1 MNKKLTRTLAGA
13 MSLMFMGQIM
23 IFGDGSAQGLLHADT
38 IASAAEAIEGA
49 KNKDQLAKEF
59 EEATKDLGKVDY
71 FDVTEDKNETANN
84 EEIAEDDISVQSES
98 DEAVQNH
105 AATIATASDG
115 NAPAGELT
123 VTGIVKQGVIN
134 GIDDKT
140 PIYVRIFDENW
151 NEIEY
156 QELRSGDS
164 YSVTASSGSGIYHV
178 KYESD
183 GYLPF
188 YLKDFGTGTY
198 TVGSGDSRNAVT
210 LVPGD
215 TTWNEEHDNEWSDD
229 VINGKDLAYVQSCL
243 GAYRGDSDFNP
254 SMDAD
259 GDNII
264 SPADLKAFCDFYDHL
279 ADDEYYE
286 LPQNVQNLDINLD
299 GVINDT
305 DYLLLMDAGAGE
317 EELAAFKAE
326 VDSARDVNSWVYIY
340 NHEFTGDIIVNKDDY
355 NDGIDLINAAAQKRG
370 RSDNYYAYM
379 DKDDSGTIDN
389 ADVAWFSAAYKASG
403 DLDWDHA
410 FKRTLIMQESG
421 AFQGSL
427 NLHDTDL
434 NLNGCSL
441 YVGDCMSF
449 TTDIPKFWSGNQG
462 ATLNISNG
470 YLEVSNNLVFR
481 TASPD
486 GWGGNAGQLLNING
500 GLVIIGGDF
509 NFGQANCYDT
519 MLMTVPGG
527 EVDIYGNWNY
537 NTLTDMEGK
546 WTAGTIYFEGPTWE
560 VNEKSGEKSVYSTG
574 DHVISLYYPEGVQTI
589 LWDNR
594 YTYIYDEN
602 GNPTTKR
609 HLNFDYYDE
618 EYDMSGLYFP
628 LGYSPDRYHIRPWFP
643 EDDAPYEPDYTLY
656 RKGWEIGEGVHI
668 ATGNYTKSFTDL
680 SIESPGVTSDFVR
693 TYNSISTEE
702 SSFGIGW
709 DFNIDVSKIVK
720 PTAGYYQVVLP
731 DGSNTT
737 FKDNG
742 KGGFECLNTHSTMT
756 KSGNEYTIT
765 NASQSKYHFN
775 TNGELDWVKDAEGNV
790 LTISSMTNN
799 QRIVTDSTGRTYTIT
814 YNGNKEHSRIT
825 SIKDTTADRVV
836 TYAYNGDF
844 QLVSATSV
852 SGGTETYE
860 YDKKGKL
867 CKITNCYDEVTDQ
880 ISYLEHGQVD
890 CLTNAS
896 GLKQVYTYNKLQK
909 QTGLKEYDKE
919 TLVKTFT
926 YNYDEKYAVKTN
938 TVETDGQTYEVDKI
952 TYNMVDGKN
961 KYDEMS
967 ESVDIMGNTTK
978 YERDT
983 NGNVIKTIN
992 ADGTYTL
999 ANYNDKNSVIAEVD
1013 ESGNATIKAYDSNGT
1028 RLLKEA
1034 TSLHPLSQTDIN
1046 TVTADNFDPV
1056 KYLAANEASYAIT
1069 SHEYYADSYVSG
1081 IAGLIRATTD
1091 PEGNV
1096 TEYDYYKD
1104 GVGKGLVKSKTL
1116 KDGNTVVNTVSY
1128 EYNAQLQVS
1137 KETTSFDISK
1147 NLYSVKE
1154 YEYDKFNNVTVTRDY
1169 GTGSTPA
1176 TTIAEY
1182 DLLSRKTAEYAPNYS
1197 ADKSHGSLT
1206 TYYPDGNKKSETDAE
1221 GNVTSYVYDAYGNI
1235 TKQTDPDG
1243 TISLTEYDGLQREKA
1258 KYFKADSE
1266 SSKQIQSTTSY
1277 EFIKNYSVDVYTG
1290 LDNSS
1295 SKSSSALKTTNTTY
1309 ITADKQ
1315 VVSEVLTSFKQKTI
1329 YEKTNGK
1336 IKKTNAYYAN
1346 GEIACEI
1353 DALGNITKYENT
1365 TLESANGIC
1374 KVSRTYT
1381 PFNTKTDGSVNYSIT
1396 ENQYD
1401 KNGNVTLAKQTVQKQ
1416 DSDTIKYSVTEN
1428 QYNAQGLLTQVTLS
1442 DGTSN
1447 SEKNITK
1454 YLYNNAGIQTTM
1466 LTGLHADSDSDYLKT
1481 NYEYDAWGHLVKT
1494 TDSTGY
1500 DSGITTYDL
1509 NGNAL
1514 TVTDANGNVTT
1525 NTYDALNRILIAN
1538 IVHSNNSSK
1547 NVSKSYE
1554 YDKMGRVQCVNI
1566 NNEQTLYLYDDLG
1579 RKITEESNTGF
1590 KGYYYEGISQNVSS
1604 YFIGRNHQI
1613 VYENIS
1619 YTYDDEMRVVQVKE
1633 SGNLTAS
1640 YAYDEN
1646 GNKISETLA
1655 NGVVSTYSYNGCNK
1669 VTKIVT
1675 KSGKSDISSY
1685 EYSYYLDGSDACK
1698 VRNENGTI
1706 ETTSYD
1712 YDGLKRLTKESISN
1726 GKIADTYAYEY
1737 DDYGNR
1743 SKMVANGSE
1752 EYETVYDYTVNG
1764 KYTALLQ
1771 KEIKTVKEASSAVTS
1786 NNGLAISPTDL
1797 ITGTTTNAKR
1807 EETAYSY
1814 DANGNQITKITADKT
1829 ETNTY
1834 DSLNQLIEFTDGKT
1848 TASYKYDVD
1857 GLRISKTVDGHSID
1871 QIWNDD
1877 KQIAVDA
1884 DGSNPYKAQIY
1895 IRGTN
1900 LLAGCEF
1907 VQAVKSDYT
1916 YYTQNAHGDVVNL
1929 TDNNGAVTKT
1939 YQYDAFGV
1947 EKNIDD
1953 TDTNAFRYCGEYYDK
1968 ETATIYLR
1976 ARYYSPS
1983 TGRFISRDSFAGSN
1997 NDPLSLNLYT
2007 YCHNNPV
2014 SGTDSTGHFLDTFF
2028 DAASLAFDIVSFC
2041 IEPTPM
2047 GAVDILT
2054 DVVGLVTPGVPSAGL
2069 KVGVHAAET
2078 AYDAYKA
2085 VDTVHDLSKAADV
2098 AITVSK
2104 KGDAVLDAADA
2115 AKDIRNADYLQDSL
2129 NRIVKAQHPNPKK
2142 GFSNTYALT
2151 TSKDGRLVLSKNRGV
2166 PGPKARQEAENIFG
2180 KGKVEFAGGKN
2191 ANLDLDLLK
2200 SKGIS
2205 TKGIDFGRLH
2215 HAEPRAV
2222 QYMLKN
2228 NIPTDNAVQVVSRKS
2243 CDSCSNL
2250 QYNLGWK
2257 RRR

>member
-1 MNKKLTRTLAGA
+1 MNKKLTRTLAGV

-71 FDVTEDKNETANN
+71 FDVAEDKNETANN

-98 DEAVQNH
+98 DEAVQDH
-105 AATIATASDG
+105 TAVIATASDG
-115 NAPAGELT
+115 DAPAGELT
-123 VTGIVKQGVIN
+123 VTGIVKQGDVN
-134 GIDDKT
+134 GIKDKT

-198 TVGSGDSRNAVT
+198 TVGSGASRNTVT

-243 GAYRGDSDFNP
+243 GAYRGDDAFNFSMDLDDDGKIDQAELLDAQNAINSASESQQDANAAYIYDLNGDACINHLDMYIMASFVGYDSSEISDLDFNGNGIIDEEDLNSYISIIYQ
-254 SMDAD
+254 SMDV
-259 GDNII
+259 
-264 SPADLKAFCDFYDHL
+264 YW
-279 ADDEYYE
+279 Y
-286 LPQNVQNLDINLD
+286 NLDLNHN
-299 GVINDT
+299 GVIDEND
-305 DYLLLMDAGAGE
+305 
-317 EELAAFKAE
+317 AE
-326 VDSARDVNSWVYIY
+326 FL
-340 NHEFTGDIIVNKDDY
+340 E
-355 NDGIDLINAAAQKRG
+355 AAAKLRG
-370 RSDNYYAYM
+370 PSDNYYAYM

-389 ADVAWFSAAYKASG
+389 ADVEWFSAAYKASG

-486 GWGGNAGQLLNING
+486 GWGGNAGQNMRLNG
-500 GLVIIGGDF
+500 GTVVIGGDF

-519 MLMTVPGG
+519 IWMTNSADWL
-527 EVDIYGNWNY
+527 EVYGNWNY
-537 NTLTDMEGK
+537 ITLTDMEGK
-546 WTAGTIYFEGPTWE
+546 WTAGNICFFGPIWE
-560 VNEKSGEKSVYSTG
+560 VNEASGPKSIYSSG
-574 DHVISLYYPEGVQTI
+574 SQVIHFGYEGGKQTV
-589 LWDNR
+589 LWDNCE
-594 YTYIYDEN
+594 TYINNEDGSLNTER
-602 GNPTTKR
+602 TF
-609 HLNFDYYDE
+609 NFDGGIDFIYDFTAE
-618 EYDMSGLYFP
+618 NYWF
-628 LGYSPDRYHIRPWFP
+628 RPWWR
-643 EDDAPYEPDYTLY
+643 PYDEPDYTLY
-656 RKGWEIGEGVHI
+656 RKGWEMGDGVHI

-680 SIESPGVTSDFVR
+680 SIESPGVQSDFIR
-693 TYNSISTEE
+693 TYNSTSNEE
-702 SSFGIGW
+702 GSFGIGW

-720 PTAGYYQVVLP
+720 PAAGYYQVVLP

-742 KGGFECLNTHSTMT
+742 KGGFECLNAHSTMT

-765 NASQSKYHFN
+765 NAAQSKYHFN

-825 SIKDTTADRVV
+825 SIEDTAAGRVV

-852 SGGTETYE
+852 SGGTESYE
-860 YDKKGKL
+860 YDGKGRL
-867 CKITNCYDEVTDQ
+867 CKITNCYDEMTDQ
-880 ISYLEHGQVD
+880 IVYNENGSVNW
-890 CLTNAS
+890 LTNAS
-896 GLKQVYTYNKLQK
+896 GLKQVYTYDKVQK
-909 QTGLKEYDKE
+909 QTGLKEYDGD
-919 TLVKTFT
+919 TLIKTFT
-926 YNYDEKYAVKTN
+926 YDYDEKYAVKTN
-938 TVETDGQTYEVDKI
+938 TVETDGQTYDVDKI
-952 TYNMVDGKN
+952 TYNMIDDEN

-978 YERDT
+978 YDRDA
-983 NGNVIKTIN
+983 NGNVIKTTN

-1104 GVGKGLVKSKTL
+1104 GYGKGLVKSKTL
-1116 KDGNTVVNTVSY
+1116 KDGNTIVSTVTY

-1137 KETTSFDISK
+1137 KETTSYDLSQ

-1206 TYYPDGNKKSETDAE
+1206 IYYPDGNKKSETDAE
-1221 GNVTSYVYDAYGNI
+1221 GNITSYVYDAYGQVIKKTN
-1235 TKQTDPDG
+1235 PDG
-1243 TISLTEYDGLQREKA
+1243 TMNLTAYDGLQREKA
-1258 KYFKADSE
+1258 TYFLGSE
-1266 SSKQIQSTTSY
+1266 NGTKQILTKTSY
-1277 EFIKNYSVDVYTG
+1277 EFAGYNFDIYSA
-1290 LDNSS
+1290 LDA
-1295 SKSSSALKTTNTTY
+1295 SASHSCKGLKTTKTTY
-1309 ITADKQ
+1309 ITENKQ
-1315 VVSEVLTSFKQKTI
+1315 VISETLTDIKEHTI
-1329 YEKTNGK
+1329 YEKTNGETK
-1336 IKKTNAYYAN
+1336 RTSAYYAN
-1346 GEIACEI
+1346 GQLARQT
-1353 DALGNITKYENT
+1353 DALGNITKYEYGYLN
-1365 TLESANGIC
+1365 
-1374 KVSRTYT
+1374 KVTKTYT
-1381 PFNTKTDGSVNYSIT
+1381 PFNTKSDGSVNYSVT

-1416 DSDTIKYSVTEN
+1416 DSDTVKYSVTEN

-1442 DGTSN
+1442 GTGS
-1447 SEKNITK
+1447 SEKNITQ
-1454 YLYNNAGIQTTM
+1454 YFYNNAGIQTKM
-1466 LTGLHADSDSDYLKT
+1466 YTGLSSANDTDYMTT
-1481 NYEYDAWGHLVKT
+1481 NYEYDAWGHLVRT

-1500 DSGITTYDL
+1500 NSGATTYDL

-1525 NTYDALNRILIAN
+1525 NTYDALNRVLTAN
-1538 IVHSNNSSK
+1538 TVCSDTSK
-1547 NVSKSYE
+1547 NVSKSYV
-1554 YDKMGRVQCVNI
+1554 YDNMGRVRSKTANGV
-1566 NNEQTLYLYDDLG
+1566 QTSYQYDSLG
-1579 RKITEESNTGF
+1579 RVYQELSPKSF
-1590 KGYYYEGISQNVSS
+1590 KGYFYEGVSQYAKEQLVG
-1604 YFIGRNHQI
+1604 INHQTMYSSTQ
-1613 VYENIS
+1613 YE
-1619 YTYDDEMRVVQVKE
+1619 YDAEMRIAQVKE
-1633 SGNLTAS
+1633 SGNLTAT
-1640 YAYDEN
+1640 YTYDAN
-1646 GNKISETLA
+1646 GNKVSETLA

-1669 VTKIVT
+1669 VTKLVT
-1675 KSGKSDISSY
+1675 KSGNSDISSY

-1712 YDGLKRLTKESISN
+1712 YDGLKRLTKEFIYN
-1726 GKIADTYAYEY
+1726 GKTADTYSYEY

-1771 KEIKTVKEASSAVTS
+1771 KEIKTVEETS
-1786 NNGLAISPTDL
+1786 NTTVSDGLAISPTDL
-1797 ITGTTTNAKR
+1797 ITSTAADAKT

-1814 DANGNQITKITADKT
+1814 DANGNQITKTAESKT

-1834 DSLNQLIEFTDGKT
+1834 DGLNQLIGFTDGET
-1848 TASYKYDVD
+1848 TASYKYNAD
-1857 GLRISKTVDGHSID
+1857 GLRTSKTVNGKTINHIWDG
-1871 QIWNDD
+1871 N
-1877 KQIAVDA
+1877 KQIVVDMDDSDWYSA
-1884 DGSNPYKAQIY
+1884 EVYV
-1895 IRGTN
+1895 RGTN
-1900 LLAGCEF
+1900 LLAKFSKQSGN
-1907 VQAVKSDYT
+1907 VKTDYQ

-1929 TDNNGAVTKT
+1929 TDSTGAITKS
-1939 YQYDAFGV
+1939 YKYDAFGV
-1947 EKNIDD
+1947 EQNVDD
-1953 TDTNAFRYCGEYYDK
+1953 ADDNAFRYCGEYYDS
-1968 ETATIYLR
+1968 ESGTIYLR
-1976 ARYYSPS
+1976 ARYYDP
-1983 TGRFISRDSFAGSN
+1983 TIGRFISRDSVTGEN
-1997 NDPLSLNLYT
+1997 TDPLSLNLYT
-2007 YCHNNPV
+2007 YCHNNPILGVDPSGHLPNWAKFAIGAVATVAAVGITVATGGTAAPVLISVASSIAISAGTEAV
-2014 SGTDSTGHFLDTFF
+2014 SHRLSTGSWEGAGEAALD
-2028 DAASLAFDIVSFC
+2028 
-2041 IEPTPM
+2041 
-2047 GAVDILT
+2047 GAVDGFMWGGIFAAAGSTFNAVKSVEALKNQQLMDEAIFARDNLIKSTPGGTKKAMAIGAYDVKTGRVTAAFAGAPPSKVARPLLKRATEIGGIGSKGLT
-2054 DVVGLVTPGVPSAGL
+2054 VGLKRQTT
-2069 KVGVHAAET
+2069 VGVCAEFRAANQ
-2078 AYDAYKA
+2078 
-2085 VDTVHDLSKAADV
+2085 LLLGGSKLRNIRFTN
-2098 AITVSK
+2098 AIRPRYRI
-2104 KGDAVLDAADA
+2104 
-2115 AKDIRNADYLQDSL
+2115 AKDPC
-2129 NRIVKAQHPNPKK
+2129 PNCEYIFKPNMKK
-2142 GFSNTYALT
+2142 
-2151 TSKDGRLVLSKNRGV
+2151 R
-2166 PGPKARQEAENIFG
+2166 
-2180 KGKVEFAGGKN
+2180 
-2191 ANLDLDLLK
+2191 
-2200 SKGIS
+2200 
-2205 TKGIDFGRLH
+2205 
-2215 HAEPRAV
+2215 
-2222 QYMLKN
+2222 
-2228 NIPTDNAVQVVSRKS
+2228 
-2243 CDSCSNL
+2243 
-2250 QYNLGWK
+2250 
-2257 RRR
+2257 

>member
-13 MSLMFMGQIM
+13 MSLMFMGQVM

-38 IASAAEAIEGA
+38 IASAAEVIEGA

-59 EEATKDLGKVDY
+59 EEATKDLGKVDF
-71 FDVTEDKNETANN
+71 FDVADEKENGTVVNEDTAKND
-84 EEIAEDDISVQSES
+84 IAVQS
-98 DEAVQNH
+98 DEAGAAVQDRS
-105 AATIATASDG
+105 AAVMAASEGD
-115 NAPAGELT
+115 APVGELT

-134 GIDDKT
+134 GIQDKT

-151 NEIEY
+151 NELEY
-156 QELRSGDS
+156 QELQSGDS
-164 YSVTASSGSGIYHV
+164 YTVTASSGSGIYHV

-462 ATLNISNG
+462 ATLNING
-470 YLEVSNNLVFR
+470 GELLIENNLVFR

-486 GWGGNAGQLLNING
+486 GWGGNAGQLMNING

-618 EYDMSGLYFP
+618 EYNMSGLYFP

-643 EDDAPYEPDYTLY
+643 EDDTSYEPDYTLY

-702 SSFGIGW
+702 GSFGIGW

-737 FKDNG
+737 FKDNRN
-742 KGGFECLNTHSTMT
+742 GGFECLNAHSTMT

-765 NASQSKYHFN
+765 NAAQSQYHFN
-775 TNGELDWVKDAEGNV
+775 ADGELDWVKDAEGNI
-790 LTISSMTNN
+790 LTISSMSNN

-825 SIKDTTADRVV
+825 KIEDTTAERTV
-836 TYAYNGDF
+836 TYEYNNDF

-860 YDKKGKL
+860 YDGNGRL
-867 CKITNCYDEVTDQ
+867 CKITNCYDEMTDQ
-880 ISYLEHGQVD
+880 IVYNENGSVNW
-890 CLTNAS
+890 LTNAS
-896 GLKQVYTYNKLQK
+896 GLKQVYTYDKVQK
-909 QTGLKEYDKE
+909 QTGLKEYDGD
-919 TLVKTFT
+919 TLIKTFT
-926 YNYDEKYAVKTN
+926 YDYDEKYAVKTN
-938 TVETDGQTYEVDKI
+938 TVETDGQTYDVDKI
-952 TYNMVDGKN
+952 TYNMIDDEN

-978 YERDT
+978 YDRDA
-983 NGNVIKTIN
+983 NGNVIKTTN

-1206 TYYPDGNKKSETDAE
+1206 IYYPDGNKKSETDAE
-1221 GNVTSYVYDAYGNI
+1221 GNVTSYVYDAYGQVIKKTN
-1235 TKQTDPDG
+1235 PDG
-1243 TISLTEYDGLQREKA
+1243 TMNLTAYDGLQREKA
-1258 KYFKADSE
+1258 TYFLGSE
-1266 SSKQIQSTTSY
+1266 NGTKQILTKTSY
-1277 EFIKNYSVDVYTG
+1277 EFAGYNFDIYSA
-1290 LDNSS
+1290 LDT
-1295 SKSSSALKTTNTTY
+1295 SASHSCKGLKTTKTTY
-1309 ITADKQ
+1309 ITENKQ
-1315 VVSEVLTSFKQKTI
+1315 VISETLTDIKEHTI
-1329 YEKTNGK
+1329 YEKTNGETK
-1336 IKKTNAYYAN
+1336 RTSAYYAN
-1346 GEIACEI
+1346 GQLARQT
-1353 DALGNITKYENT
+1353 DALGNLTKYEYGYLN
-1365 TLESANGIC
+1365 
-1374 KVSRTYT
+1374 KVTKTYT
-1381 PFNTKTDGSVNYSIT
+1381 PFNTKSNGSVNYSVT

-1416 DSDTIKYSVTEN
+1416 DSDTVKYSVTEN

-1447 SEKNITK
+1447 GEKNITK
-1454 YLYNNAGIQTTM
+1454 YFYNNAGIQTKM
-1466 LTGLHADSDSDYLKT
+1466 YTGLNSTNDSDYMTT
-1481 NYEYDAWGHLVKT
+1481 NYEYDAWGHLVRT

-1500 DSGITTYDL
+1500 NSGATTYDL
-1509 NGNAL
+1509 NGNVL
-1514 TVTDANGNVTT
+1514 TSTDANGNVTT
-1525 NTYDALNRILIAN
+1525 NTYDALNRVLTAN
-1538 IVHSNNSSK
+1538 TVCSDTSK
-1547 NVSKSYE
+1547 NVSKSYV
-1554 YDKMGRVQCVNI
+1554 YDNMGRVRSKTANGV
-1566 NNEQTLYLYDDLG
+1566 QTSYQYDIFG
-1579 RKITEESNTGF
+1579 RVYQELSPKSF
-1590 KGYYYEGISQNVSS
+1590 KGYFYEGVSQYAKEQLVG
-1604 YFIGRNHQI
+1604 INHQTI
-1613 VYENIS
+1613 YSSTQYE
-1619 YTYDDEMRVVQVKE
+1619 YDAEMRIAQVKE
-1633 SGNLTAS
+1633 SGNLTAT
-1640 YAYDEN
+1640 YTYDAN
-1646 GNKISETLA
+1646 GNKVSETLA

-1669 VTKIVT
+1669 VTKLVT
-1675 KSGKSDISSY
+1675 KSGNSDISSY

-1698 VRNENGTI
+1698 VRNENGII

-1726 GKIADTYAYEY
+1726 GKTADTYSYEY

-1771 KEIKTVKEASSAVTS
+1771 KEIKTVKETPSAVTS

-1797 ITGTTTNAKR
+1797 ITSTAADAKR

-1834 DSLNQLIEFTDGKT
+1834 DSLNQLIGFTDGKT

>member
-1 MNKKLTRTLAGA
+1 MNKKLTRTLAGV
-13 MSLMFMGQIM
+13 MSLMFMGQVM
-23 IFGDGSAQGLLHADT
+23 VFGDGSAQGLLHADT

-59 EEATKDLGKVDY
+59 EEATKDLGKVDF
-71 FDVTEDKNETANN
+71 FDVTEDKKETANN

-98 DEAVQNH
+98 DEAVQDH
-105 AATIATASDG
+105 TAVIATASDG
-115 NAPAGELT
+115 DAPAGELT
-123 VTGIVKQGVIN
+123 VTGIIKQGVIN

-156 QELRSGDS
+156 QELQSGDS

-198 TVGSGDSRNAVT
+198 TVGSGDSRNTVT

-243 GAYRGDSDFNP
+243 GETRGNDHFNL
-254 SMDAD
+254 SMD
-259 GDNII
+259 
-264 SPADLKAFCDFYDHL
+264 LKDENGIVDQEELDIFCSLYDSLESGSFYDVSGIR
-279 ADDEYYE
+279 DY
-286 LPQNVQNLDINLD
+286 DINDD
-299 GVINDT
+299 GVLNLYDYKLLYDMLCGYDNNQIVNIPDMT
-305 DYLLLMDAGAGE
+305 GDGYFTIEDLSSFLDYLYSDDAY
-317 EELAAFKAE
+317 L
-326 VDSARDVNSWVYIY
+326 Y
-340 NHEFTGDIIVNKDDY
+340 NHDMNR
-355 NDGIDLINAAAQKRG
+355 DGIVDENDNDANML
-370 RSDNYYAYM
+370 NYYAAMQGRTENYYEYM
-379 DKDDSGTIDN
+379 DKDDSGTIDE
-389 ADVAWFSAAYKASG
+389 ADVAWFSAAYSASG

-486 GWGGNAGQLLNING
+486 GWGGNAGQNMRLNG
-500 GLVIIGGDF
+500 GTVVIGGDF

-519 MLMTVPGG
+519 IWMTNSADWL
-527 EVDIYGNWNY
+527 EVYGNWNY
-537 NTLTDMEGK
+537 ITLTDMEGK
-546 WTAGTIYFEGPTWE
+546 WTAGNICFYGPTWE
-560 VNEKSGEKSVYSTG
+560 VNEASGPKSIYSSG
-574 DHVISLYYPEGVQTI
+574 SQVIHFGYEGGKQTV
-589 LWDNR
+589 LWDNCE
-594 YTYIYDEN
+594 TYINNEDGSLNTER
-602 GNPTTKR
+602 TF
-609 HLNFDYYDE
+609 NFDGGIDFIYDFTAE
-618 EYDMSGLYFP
+618 NYWF
-628 LGYSPDRYHIRPWFP
+628 RPWWR
-643 EDDAPYEPDYTLY
+643 PYDEPDYTLY
-656 RKGWEIGEGVHI
+656 RKGWEMGDGVHI

-680 SIESPGVTSDFVR
+680 SIESPGVQSDFIR
-693 TYNSISTEE
+693 TYNSTSNEE
-702 SSFGIGW
+702 GSFGIGW

-720 PTAGYYQVVLP
+720 PAAGYYQVVLP

-742 KGGFECLNTHSTMT
+742 KGGFECLNAHSTMT
-756 KSGNEYTIT
+756 KSGNKYTIT
-765 NASQSKYHFN
+765 NAAQSKYHFN

-952 TYNMVDGKN
+952 TYNMVDGEN

-978 YERDT
+978 YDRDA
-983 NGNVIKTIN
+983 NGNVIKTTN

-1221 GNVTSYVYDAYGNI
+1221 GNVTSYVYDAYGQVIKKTN
-1235 TKQTDPDG
+1235 PDG
-1243 TISLTEYDGLQREKA
+1243 TMNLTAYDGLQREKA
-1258 KYFKADSE
+1258 TYFLGSE
-1266 SSKQIQSTTSY
+1266 NGTKQILTKTSY
-1277 EFIKNYSVDVYTG
+1277 EFAGYNFDIYSA
-1290 LDNSS
+1290 LDTSS
-1295 SKSSSALKTTNTTY
+1295 SHSCKGLKTTKTTY
-1309 ITADKQ
+1309 ITENKQ
-1315 VVSEVLTSFKQKTI
+1315 VISETLTDIKEHTI
-1329 YEKTNGK
+1329 YEKTNGETK
-1336 IKKTNAYYAN
+1336 RTSAYYAN
-1346 GEIACEI
+1346 GQLARQT
-1353 DALGNITKYENT
+1353 DALGNITKYEYGYLN
-1365 TLESANGIC
+1365 
-1374 KVSRTYT
+1374 KVTKTYT
-1381 PFNTKTDGSVNYSIT
+1381 PFNTKSNGSVNYSVT

-1416 DSDTIKYSVTEN
+1416 DSDTVKYSVTEN

-1447 SEKNITK
+1447 GEKNITK
-1454 YLYNNAGIQTTM
+1454 YFYNNASIQTKM
-1466 LTGLHADSDSDYLKT
+1466 YTGLNSTNDSDYMTT
-1481 NYEYDAWGHLVKT
+1481 NYEYDAWGHLVRT

-1500 DSGITTYDL
+1500 NSGATTYDL
-1509 NGNAL
+1509 NGNVL
-1514 TVTDANGNVTT
+1514 TSTDANGNVTT
-1525 NTYDALNRILIAN
+1525 NTYDALNRVLTAN
-1538 IVHSNNSSK
+1538 TVCSDTSK
-1547 NVSKSYE
+1547 NVSKSYV
-1554 YDKMGRVQCVNI
+1554 YDNMGRVRSKTANGV
-1566 NNEQTLYLYDDLG
+1566 QTSYQYDIFG
-1579 RKITEESNTGF
+1579 RVYQELSPKSF
-1590 KGYYYEGISQNVSS
+1590 KGYFYEGISQYAKEQLVG
-1604 YFIGRNHQI
+1604 INHQTMYSSTQ
-1613 VYENIS
+1613 YE
-1619 YTYDDEMRVVQVKE
+1619 YDAEMRIAQVKE
-1633 SGNLTAS
+1633 SGNLTAT
-1640 YAYDEN
+1640 YTYDAN
-1646 GNKISETLA
+1646 GNKVSETLA

-1669 VTKIVT
+1669 VTKLVT
-1675 KSGKSDISSY
+1675 KSGNSDISSY

-1726 GKIADTYAYEY
+1726 GKTADTYSYEY

-1771 KEIKTVKEASSAVTS
+1771 KEIKTVEETS
-1786 NNGLAISPTDL
+1786 NATISDGLAISPTDL
-1797 ITGTTTNAKR
+1797 ITSTAADAKT

-1814 DANGNQITKITADKT
+1814 DANGNQITKTAESKT
-1829 ETNTY
+1829 EINIY
-1834 DSLNQLIEFTDGKT
+1834 DGLNQLIGFTDGET
-1848 TASYKYDVD
+1848 TASYKYNAD
-1857 GLRISKTVDGHSID
+1857 GLRTSKTVDGKTINH
-1871 QIWNDD
+1871 IWDGS
-1877 KQIAVDA
+1877 KQIVVDMDDSDWYSA
-1884 DGSNPYKAQIY
+1884 EVYV
-1895 IRGTN
+1895 RGTN
-1900 LLAGCEF
+1900 LLAKFSKQSGN
-1907 VQAVKSDYT
+1907 VKTNYQ

-1929 TDNNGAVTKT
+1929 TDAQGAITKS
-1939 YQYDAFGV
+1939 YKYDAFGV
-1947 EKNIDD
+1947 EQNIDD
-1953 TDTNAFRYCGEYYDK
+1953 ADSNVFRYCGEYYDS
-1968 ETATIYLR
+1968 ESGTIYLR
-1976 ARYYSPS
+1976 ARYYDP
-1983 TGRFISRDSFAGSN
+1983 TIGRFISRDSVTGEN
-1997 NDPLSLNLYT
+1997 TDPLSLNLYT
-2007 YCHNNPV
+2007 YCHNNPII
-2014 SGTDSTGHFLDTFF
+2014 GTDPSGHIPRWLKNTLKVAAGVAVIGGLAVATAVTGGAAAVVAGAALSGAIAGGASGAVIGTIGGAIENGWDGALD
-2028 DAASLAFDIVSFC
+2028 
-2041 IEPTPM
+2041 
-2047 GAVDILT
+2047 GAVDGFLSGTIIGGATGALSSGVNIARGTTQIVGKAHGTILHKIASNMEAGKMAASGRYSQI
-2054 DVVGLVTPGVPSAGL
+2054 GLNKSLSKMGL
-2069 KVGVHAAET
+2069 KGGA
-2078 AYDAYKA
+2078 KRP
-2085 VDTVHDLSKAADV
+2085 DV
-2098 AITVSK
+2098 I
-2104 KGDAVLDAADA
+2104 G
-2115 AKDIRNADYLQDSL
+2115 I
-2129 NRIVKAQHPNPKK
+2129 
-2142 GFSNTYALT
+2142 
-2151 TSKDGRLVLSKNRGV
+2151 
-2166 PGPKARQEAENIFG
+2166 AR
-2180 KGKVEFAGGKN
+2180 KGKNKLVE
-2191 ANLDLDLLK
+2191 
-2200 SKGIS
+2200 
-2205 TKGIDFGRLH
+2205 
-2215 HAEPRAV
+2215 
-2222 QYMLKN
+2222 
-2228 NIPTDNAVQVVSRKS
+2228 VVSRSQKVS
-2243 CDSCSNL
+2243 ELTNKTAKMVSQNTNTTGKVISMKWARL
-2250 QYNLGWK
+2250 TPKKWRLY
-2257 RRR
+2257 